1 MILESSGDDSRK
13 EKFGRLEA
21 PRPCR
26 KLEYIRP
33 AKAGDTCALR
43 LCLDRLMPPQRDRC
57 VYFDLPPNA
66 NLEGISQGITSI
78 AAAISEG
85 KITPQEGEV
94 LFRILSGH
102 ANIMVSLDLERR
114 VQKLEQGALPRG
126 DSWGDKGALERA
138 V

>member
-1 MILESSGDDSRK
+1 
-13 EKFGRLEA
+13 
-21 PRPCR
+21 
-26 KLEYIRP
+26 
-33 AKAGDTCALR
+33 
-43 LCLDRLMPPQRDRC
+43 MPPQRDRC